1 MLGVWGF
8 ARADAYFHQKADIE
22 SFEATLFAMQEISYA
37 SSGSVKP
44 AALSDEDLLREPD
57 PDFALWNKK
66 RIDDYKVSLNHE
78 FDLPEGLLEIP
89 SIGLKVAV
97 LYGTDDLTLNRGVG
111 MIVGMSFPEEGGNVG
126 IAGHRDGFFRGLKD
140 VKTGEKIKMT
150 TLSGVYNYEISS
162 IDIVSKEE
170 ADALDVNDRE
180 KLTLVTCYPFY
191 FVGHAPKRYVVQASL
206 QNVTEL

>member
-1 MLGVWGF
+1 MLGVWGY
-8 ARADAYFHQKADIE
+8 ARADAYFHQKAGIE
-22 SFEATLFAMQEISYA
+22 AFEATLVAMQGTSNA
-37 SSGSVKP
+37 TPSSVTTE
-44 AALSDEDLLREPD
+44 ALSAEELPGAPD

-66 RIDDYKVSLNHE
+66 RIDDYIVSLDHD
-78 FDLPEGLLEIP
+78 FDEPEGLLEIP

-97 LYGTDDLTLNRGVG
+97 LFGTDDLTLNRGVG
-111 MIVGMSFPEEGGNVG
+111 MIKGMSFPEEGGNVG

-140 VKTGEKIKMT
+140 VKTGEEIRMI

-162 IDIVSKEE
+162 IDIVSKDE

-191 FVGHAPKRYVVQASL
+191 FVGHAPKRYLVKATL